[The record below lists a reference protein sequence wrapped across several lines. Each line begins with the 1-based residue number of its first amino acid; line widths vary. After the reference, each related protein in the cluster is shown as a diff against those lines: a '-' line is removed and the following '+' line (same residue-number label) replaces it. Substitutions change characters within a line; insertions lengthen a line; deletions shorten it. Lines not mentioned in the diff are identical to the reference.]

1 MKILLLFVIF
11 FLPNYTFSETVKLID
26 GRTIKLNADG
36 TYKFIESVNR
46 IQITASKC
54 KNESSI
60 SEKKDDFNKIVGYKY
75 FTGFSLQYKITNQTQ
90 FPLVVRQLGT
100 EFSKDYGMFYTL
112 LKIPTFAGPINS
124 GKSLILNRNSHLYYT
139 LSEVKL
145 SLEEINKLFNK
156 HGCSNKNLTGQKIF
170 IDTGHTK
177 LKLPPE
183 AGNLD
188 PLTLLNVSSKIQ
200 GLEAVVR

>member
-1 MKILLLFVIF
+1 MKILFLIVIF
-11 FLPNYTFSETVKLID
+11 FLPNYIFSETVKLID
-26 GRTIKLNADG
+26 GRTLKLNADG
-36 TYKFIESVNR
+36 TYKFVKSVNQ
-46 IQITASKC
+46 IQITASNC
-54 KNESSI
+54 KNEGSV
-60 SEKKDDFNKIVGYKY
+60 SEQKDDFNKIVGYKY
-75 FTGFSLQYKITNQTQ
+75 FTGFSLQYKITNQTE

-112 LKIPTFAGPINS
+112 LKIPTFADPINS
-124 GKSLILNRNSHLYYT
+124 GKSLIMNRDSHLFYT

-145 SLEEINKLFNK
+145 TQDEINKLYNK
-156 HGCSNKNLTGQKIF
+156 YGCSNKNLSGQKIF

-177 LKLPPE
+177 LKFPPE
-183 AGNLD
+183 AGDLD